1 MSEPNEVVKLSD
13 LTPDSHNANKGT
25 ERGRHL
31 LETSL
36 SKYGAGRSI
45 LLDKN
50 GRIIAGN
57 KTAETAGEIGLDDVV
72 IVRTDGKQLVAVMR
86 EDLDLNDDDTAAR
99 MLAYADNRVGAVS
112 LDFDPEV
119 LLADVTAGLDL
130 GDLWFDNELEDL
142 FADIE
147 GYDPPETKDAEP
159 QISRADE
166 LQKVWQVE
174 TGQMWRL
181 PSRTEGQEHRLI
193 CGDCTDGDVVDKV
206 MGGEVKEAVCTDVP
220 YGISQNSNGLRRLDY
235 GEWDKGTANDVTF
248 AAIGLCDD
256 AHTITAFCGDE
267 QFSDLLKSWDN
278 RTKRGVAWIKPN
290 PTVLN
295 GQHVFLPAME
305 IAAHGRKSGA
315 WFGGNCVRSVW
326 EGVSPQSK
334 AHPNEKPLKLF
345 EYIIVNTCSP
355 SGIVYDPFSG
365 SGTTIIAAENLSRQ
379 CRAVEISPA
388 YVAVALQRYQDAFG
402 IEPELL
408 TN

>member
-57 KTAETAGEIGLDDVV
+57 KTAETAGEIGLEDVV

-86 EDLDLNDDDTAAR
+86 EDLDLNDDDTTAR

-130 GDLWFDNELEDL
+130 GEFWFDNELEDL

-147 GYDPPETKDAEP
+147 GYEPPDPKDAEP

-193 CGDCTDGDVVDKV
+193 CGDCTDGDVAHLATDGESLSLFYDPEWDDMPTPPIYTDALVFTDGYRA
-206 MGGEVKEAVCTDVP
+206 GGVIATFGSPAWVFVWDCVTSWYTP
-220 YGISQNSNGLRRLDY
+220 NRPLRRGKMCFWYGDIGDY
-235 GEWDKGTANDVTF
+235 DFNGSHYGDSGKARNVTNTRGAYAFVPDERGKHLSDVFVNPITTLHSDSDHSHSKPADWVRMLIANCTAGNIFDP
-248 AAIGLCDD
+248 
-256 AHTITAFCGDE
+256 FCG
-267 QFSDLLKSWDN
+267 
-278 RTKRGVAWIKPN
+278 
-290 PTVLN
+290 
-295 GQHVFLPAME
+295 
-305 IAAHGRKSGA
+305 SGE
-315 WFGGNCVRSVW
+315 S
-326 EGVSPQSK
+326 
-334 AHPNEKPLKLF
+334 
-345 EYIIVNTCSP
+345 
-355 SGIVYDPFSG
+355 
-365 SGTTIIAAENLSRQ
+365 IIAAENLSRQ